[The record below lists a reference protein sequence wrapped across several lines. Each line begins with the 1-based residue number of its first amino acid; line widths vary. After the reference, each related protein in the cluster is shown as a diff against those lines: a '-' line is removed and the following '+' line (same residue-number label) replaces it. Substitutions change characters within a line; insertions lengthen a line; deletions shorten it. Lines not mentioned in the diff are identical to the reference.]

1 MPGFYS
7 DEERTAWL
15 IAEQLMAKGRAVM
28 RQAESA
34 LEAFKAGKELNRQRC
49 ARRGHVLRGRRRV
62 LLPRRLSAQLR
73 GRRGHTAPLRP
84 GRQSERRCPALRC
97 QPKLRLR

>member
-15 IAEQLMAKGRAVM
+15 IAEQLMAKGRAIM

-34 LEAFKAGKELNRQRC
+34 LEAS
-49 ARRGHVLRGRRRV
+49 RRV
-62 LLPRRLSAQLR
+62 RRSTGSGAPGAVSA
-73 GRRGHTAPLRP
+73 
-84 GRQSERRCPALRC
+84 PAT
-97 QPKLRLR
+97 P